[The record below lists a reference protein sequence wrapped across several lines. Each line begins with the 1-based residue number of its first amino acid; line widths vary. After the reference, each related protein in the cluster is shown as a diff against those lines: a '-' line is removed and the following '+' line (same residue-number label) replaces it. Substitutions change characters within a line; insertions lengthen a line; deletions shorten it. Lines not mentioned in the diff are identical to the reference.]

1 MSKTAKTP
9 KNKVVKIIQDKLKV
23 TSNTKIMNLNQMFV
37 SLILNER
44 KPYSIARLARELKVT
59 KKSIYRYCDE
69 LDNLVEV
76 ENGFI
81 QLRQYSMSA

>member
-1 MSKTAKTP
+1 MSKKAKTP
-9 KNKVVKIIQDKLKV
+9 ETKVVEIIQEKLRV
-23 TSNTKIMNLNQMFV
+23 TSNTKSMNLNQMFV

-69 LDNLVEV
+69 LDHLVEV

>member
-9 KNKVVKIIQDKLKV
+9 ENKVVKIIQDKLKV

>member
-1 MSKTAKTP
+1 MSKTTKTP
-9 KNKVVKIIQDKLKV
+9 ENKIVKIIQDKLNV

-37 SLILNER
+37 SLVLNER

-69 LDNLVEV
+69 LEHLVEV

-81 QLRQYSMSA
+81 QLRKYSMSA

>member
-1 MSKTAKTP
+1 MSKTP
-9 KNKVVKIIQDKLKV
+9 KNPENMIVKIIQDKLNV

-44 KPYSIARLARELKVT
+44 KPYSLARLARELKVT

-69 LDNLVEV
+69 FDHLLEV

-81 QLRQYSMSA
+81 QLRQYSIAA

>member
-1 MSKTAKTP
+1 MSKSLNSP
-9 KNKVVKIIQDKLKV
+9 ENMVIKIIQDKLKV

-69 LDNLVEV
+69 LDHLVEI

-81 QLRQYSMSA
+81 QLRQYSISA

>member
-9 KNKVVKIIQDKLKV
+9 ENKVVKIIQDKLKV

-44 KPYSIARLARELKVT
+44 KPYSIGRLARELKVT

-69 LDNLVEV
+69 LDHLVVV

-81 QLRQYSMSA
+81 QLRQYSMTA

>member
-1 MSKTAKTP
+1 MSKTAKNP
-9 KNKVVKIIQDKLKV
+9 ENKVVEIIQDKLNV
-23 TSNTKIMNLNQMFV
+23 TSNTKSMNLNQMFV

-69 LDNLVEV
+69 LDHLVEV

>member
-1 MSKTAKTP
+1 MSKTAKTLE
-9 KNKVVKIIQDKLKV
+9 NKVVKIIQDKLKV

-44 KPYSIARLARELKVT
+44 KPYSIERLARELKVT

-69 LDNLVEV
+69 LDHLVVV

-81 QLRQYSMSA
+81 QLRQFSKSA

>member
-1 MSKTAKTP
+1 MSNTAKIP
-9 KNKVVKIIQDKLKV
+9 ENKVVEIIQEKLKV
-23 TSNTKIMNLNQMFV
+23 TSNTKSMNLNQMFV

-69 LDNLVEV
+69 LDHLVEV